1 MAKKEQKEKSIE
13 ETLWESANKLRGSV
27 EPSEYKHVVLSLI
40 FLKYAFDRFV
50 ERRDELIAE
59 GKEAFV
65 NQPVFYNAK
74 NVFYLSEASRWD
86 YLMENAKQNDIA
98 IKIDAALAQVEKD
111 NLALKGALPSNYY
124 SGLGLDR
131 TKLASLLDVIGKIDT
146 QKDREHDLIG
156 RVYEYFLGKFAI
168 AEGKG
173 KGEYYTPKTIVNL
186 IAEMIQP
193 YRGKIYDPCC
203 GSGGMFVQSMKFIE
217 AHHGNKK
224 DISVYGQEYTNTTYK
239 LAKMNLAIR
248 GIACNLGEKAA
259 DTFHDDQHKDLKAD
273 FIMAN
278 PPFNQKA
285 WRAENELTNDPRWHG
300 YDVPPT
306 SNANYGWILNIVSK
320 LSTNGMAGF
329 LLANG
334 ALSGDGTELNIRRQL
349 LKNHLV
355 EAIVILPRNMFYS
368 TDISVTLWI
377 LAGNRK
383 ARTVEQNGELV
394 KYRNRENEVLF
405 IDLRQW
411 GEPFEKKYIQFT
423 LEQISQIAEN
433 FHNWQR
439 EGYEQTYRNVPEYCY
454 SATLEEIE
462 GKGWSL
468 VPSKYIE
475 FKSRDEGI
483 DFDSKMKELQA
494 EMKELLKQKYD
505 GYHFSEKMTDIYNPF
520 SLLNSF
526 AQQRLDDYW
535 FRSGTPS
542 YLLRL
547 LNHSEENLDELTNR
561 YYEPQEFVDYKAT
574 VEKPLPMIYQSG
586 YLTIKDYKPRR
597 GTFLLDFPNNEVK
610 AGFVSLVAS
619 EYLKP
624 QKQSVNSW
632 LQDILD
638 ALEDG
643 KPDTLRQLF
652 TSFLAD
658 IPYTMRRKNDERERE
673 RYFHYT
679 FYLIFRLVSVYT
691 VYTEKEQSEGRVD
704 CIVEVPDYVYIFEF
718 KLDGTAEEALRQ
730 IEEKGYARPYEGDK
744 RTLYKIGVSF
754 SSQTGTVEQWE
765 WI

>member
-1 MAKKEQKEKSIE
+1 MAKKIQKEKNIE

-50 ERRDELIAE
+50 ERRNELIAE

-65 NQPVFYNAK
+65 DQSVFYNAK
-74 NVFYLSEASRWD
+74 NVFYLSEVSRWD
-86 YLMENAKQNDIA
+86 NLMENAKQNDIA

-111 NLALKGALPSNYY
+111 NPALKGALPSNYY

-146 QKDREHDLIG
+146 QKDKEHDLIG

-285 WRAENELTNDPRWHG
+285 WRADNELTGDPRWHG

-320 LSTNGMAGF
+320 LSANGMAGF

-383 ARTVEQNGELV
+383 ARTVEQNGQLV

-423 LEQISQIAEN
+423 QEQISQIAEN

-439 EGYEQTYRNVPEYCY
+439 EGYKQTYQNVPEYCY

-462 GKGWSL
+462 AKGWSL

-483 DFDSKMKELQA
+483 DFDSRMKELQA
-494 EMKELLKQKYD
+494 EMKELLKQE
-505 GYHFSEKMTDIYNPF
+505 EKSKID
-520 SLLNSF
+520 LLNLF
-526 AQQRLDDYW
+526 K
-535 FRSGTPS
+535 
-542 YLLRL
+542 
-547 LNHSEENLDELTNR
+547 EL
-561 YYEPQEFVDYKAT
+561 
-574 VEKPLPMIYQSG
+574 G
-586 YLTIKDYKPRR
+586 Y
-597 GTFLLDFPNNEVK
+597 G
-610 AGFVSLVAS
+610 
-619 EYLKP
+619 
-624 QKQSVNSW
+624 
-632 LQDILD
+632 
-638 ALEDG
+638 
-643 KPDTLRQLF
+643 
-652 TSFLAD
+652 
-658 IPYTMRRKNDERERE
+658 
-673 RYFHYT
+673 
-679 FYLIFRLVSVYT
+679 
-691 VYTEKEQSEGRVD
+691 
-704 CIVEVPDYVYIFEF
+704 
-718 KLDGTAEEALRQ
+718 
-730 IEEKGYARPYEGDK
+730 IE
-744 RTLYKIGVSF
+744 
-754 SSQTGTVEQWE
+754 
-765 WI
+765 